1 LSLEE
6 SLVVEQ
12 ESLEESLKTL
22 RESHKTL
29 RNFMYSTEFLDDRV
43 KFFKLLGDFQDN
55 LVTLVEVAE
64 SLPPLPPMLPSPEK
78 QPPEALPE
86 QKSETATLVFGKA
99 LIVAVAIMMTGLA
112 VVKGYLPAETLKWIA
127 SATIILA
134 FLPQTI
140 NLIRVL
146 LKERKERELLSM
158 NPQDW
163 VTEAHETISEI
174 RNKYLEAWLRV
185 RVQNQKSEDLP
196 EYQTLGIDEVLFN
209 RKEQYKVTLPVEF
222 ENKTGSLM
230 VKCEKSIWLRKG
242 AIIAAATHM
251 LQREYPHEAFT
262 RGGY

>member
-1 LSLEE
+1 MSLEE

-22 RESHKTL
+22 KESHKTL
-29 RNFMYSTEFLDDRV
+29 RNFMYSTEFLEDRV

-64 SLPPLPPMLPSPEK
+64 SLPPLPPMPPLPEK
-78 QPPEALPE
+78 QPLEALPE
-86 QKSETATLVFGKA
+86 QKAETATLVFGKA
-99 LIVAVAIMMTGLA
+99 LIVAVTIITAGIA
-112 VVKGYLPAETLKWIA
+112 VVKGILPAETLKWIA
-127 SATIILA
+127 SATIILV

-146 LKERKERELLSM
+146 LKERGERELSM
-158 NPQDW
+158 NLQDW
-163 VTEAHETISEI
+163 VTEAHEAISEI
-174 RNKYLEAWLRV
+174 RNKYLEAWMRI
-185 RVQNQKSEDLP
+185 RVQNQRPEDLP
-196 EYQTLGIDEVLFN
+196 EYRTLGVDEVLYS

-242 AIIAAATHM
+242 AVIAAATHM
-251 LQREYPHEAFT
+251 LQREYRESLT